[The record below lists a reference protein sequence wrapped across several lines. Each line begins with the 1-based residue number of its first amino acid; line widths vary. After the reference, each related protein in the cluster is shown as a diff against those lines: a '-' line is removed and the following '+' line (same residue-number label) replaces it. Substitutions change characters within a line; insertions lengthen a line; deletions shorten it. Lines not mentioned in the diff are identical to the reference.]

1 MLEHNALGFWQLLS
15 PKLMQCTGWVCE
27 QSQDTWSVL
36 CRGWVYEQSQD
47 MWSVFNFI
55 CGIVT
60 YDDRLNK
67 KNLLSKE
74 KDVDFKCK
82 QF

>member
-1 MLEHNALGFWQLLS
+1 MFEHNALEFWQLLS
-15 PKLMQCTGWVCE
+15 PKLMQCI
-27 QSQDTWSVL
+27 
-36 CRGWVYEQSQD
+36 GWVYEQSQD

-67 KNLLSKE
+67 KDLLSKE
-74 KDVDFKCK
+74 TAVDCKCK
-82 QF
+82 PL